1 MKDSGHKRTIEGVK
15 CKLPKYFSVNN
26 FDRHQHYKLRRPPWI
41 KLYSELLDDPA
52 FVSLPLKERYVY
64 CALLLLAS
72 RLGNHIP
79 YDMEYLQNAL
89 QTKEEINLSALFS
102 KGFLLAQSRKPTL
115 SWSRRSGHTQ
125 SQSRDRKEAETQKEG
140 EVKEG
145 EKDGF
150 VRKKSP
156 LTEEEREQAEI
167 ANLELMKK
175 RAALGI
181 DADRNKD

>member
-1 MKDSGHKRTIEGVK
+1 MKDSGHKRTGEGAK
-15 CKLPKYFSVNN
+15 YKSLKYFIVNN
-26 FDRHQHYKLRRPPWI
+26 FERHQHYKLRRPPWI

-79 YDMEYLQNAL
+79 NDREYLLNAL
-89 QTKEEINLSALFS
+89 QTREDINLTALFT

-115 SWSRRSGHTQ
+115 SRSRQSGHTQ
-125 SQSRDRKEAETQKEG
+125 SQSRDRKETETQKER

-145 EKDGF
+145 EKEGF
-150 VRKKSP
+150 VRKQSL
-156 LTEEEREQAEI
+156 LTEEERERAEI
-167 ANLELMKK
+167 NNAALKKK
-175 RAALGI
+175 RAELGI
-181 DADRNKD
+181 L